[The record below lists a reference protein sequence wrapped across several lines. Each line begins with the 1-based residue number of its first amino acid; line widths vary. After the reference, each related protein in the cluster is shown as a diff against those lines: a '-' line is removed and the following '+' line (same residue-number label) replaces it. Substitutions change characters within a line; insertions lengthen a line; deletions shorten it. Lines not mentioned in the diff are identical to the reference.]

1 MPREVPGTG
10 GYVEFEP
17 QAERPGLATVN
28 GEGLSTARPVDI
40 YPSPMVEILPGT
52 AYVAEPVRWLWENWL
67 ALGKLHLLAGM
78 AGTGKTTMA
87 LSWAAAIT
95 SGGRW
100 PDGTDAA
107 QGDVL
112 IWSGEDGVADTLLPR
127 LLAAGADPSRVHFVN
142 ALSEHGKL
150 RPFDPATDMPALTK
164 EARKL
169 PSLKLLILDPVVAA
183 VAGDSHK
190 NTETRRGLQPV
201 VDLAAELDCAVLGI
215 THFSKSTSGRE
226 PLERVVGSLAF
237 GAVARVVLATVKPAD
252 PEAPRRLARAKSN
265 IGPDTGGFD
274 YQLITAPVPGH
285 DFVAQRVEW
294 GAMLEGTARELLSIE
309 QADDSGGAGEDAEA
323 FLLDILETGPV
334 ATKEIEAAAKAHGH
348 AWPTVKRAK
357 RNLQV
362 TASKTGFE
370 SGRWSWQLPT
380 PTKGINLSGEDAQQD

>member
-1 MPREVPGTG
+1 MPREIPGTG

-17 QAERPGLATVN
+17 QTERPALATVN
-28 GEGLSTARPVDI
+28 GKGLSTARPVGI
-40 YPSPMVEILPGT
+40 CPNPMVEILPGT
-52 AYVAEPVRWLWENWL
+52 AYMAERVRWLWENWL

-78 AGTGKTTMA
+78 AGTGKTTIA
-87 LSWAAAIT
+87 LSWAAAIS

-100 PDGTDAA
+100 PDGTSVEA
-107 QGDVL
+107 GDVL

-127 LLAAGADPSRVHFVN
+127 LLAAGADRGHVHFIN
-142 ALSEHGKL
+142 AMTDRGKP
-150 RPFDPATDMPALTK
+150 RPFDPATDMPALTTA
-164 EARKL
+164 ARKL
-169 PSLKLLILDPVVAA
+169 PALKLLILDPVVAA

-237 GAVARVVLATVKPAD
+237 GAVARVVLATVKSAD
-252 PEAPRRLARAKSN
+252 PEAPRRLARVKSN

-274 YQLITAPVPGH
+274 YLLITAPVPGH
-285 DFVAQRVEW
+285 DFAAQRVEW
-294 GAMLEGTARELLSIE
+294 GEQLEGTARELLSIE
-309 QADDSGGAGEDAEA
+309 QADDGGRAVDEAEA
-323 FLLDILETGPV
+323 FLLDTLQASPV
-334 ATKEIEAAAKAHGH
+334 ATREIEAAAKAHGH
-348 AWPTVKRAK
+348 AWTTVKRAK
-357 RNLQV
+357 KNLAI

-380 PTKGINLSGEDAQQD
+380 KSTPRDEDAQKD